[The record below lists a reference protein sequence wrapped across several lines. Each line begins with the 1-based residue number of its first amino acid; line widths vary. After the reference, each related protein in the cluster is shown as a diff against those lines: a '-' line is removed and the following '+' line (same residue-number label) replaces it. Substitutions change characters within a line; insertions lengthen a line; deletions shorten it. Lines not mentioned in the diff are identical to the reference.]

1 MSFVLMA
8 AILVFV
14 VVYSRVVGSEQLTG
28 TAA

>member
-1 MSFVLMA
+1 MA

-28 TAA
+28 TAT